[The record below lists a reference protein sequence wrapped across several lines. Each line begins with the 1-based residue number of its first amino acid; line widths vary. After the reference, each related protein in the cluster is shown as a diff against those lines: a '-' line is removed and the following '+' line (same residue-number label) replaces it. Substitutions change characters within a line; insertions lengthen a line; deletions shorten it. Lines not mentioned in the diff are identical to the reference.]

1 MQKPLHIVIIGGGA
15 AGFFAALRAA
25 EVAREQGQNVVV
37 CILENSSQVL
47 KKVRISGGGRCNVTH
62 NCFEVPRFCQN
73 YPRGAKELLS
83 PFQRFQTQDTVAWF
97 KSRGV
102 NLVAEDDGRMFPDTD
117 SSETIINCFL
127 EEVKKLNI
135 GLHLNHSVQSI
146 SRLENGQLRL
156 NIKDHEAMVA
166 DRVLIATGSSQA
178 GYTFAKSLGHNIT
191 ELAPSLFSFKIEHP
205 LLKDLSGLS
214 FQRTKLKL
222 KIEGAPLF
230 KQDGPTLI
238 THWGLS
244 GPAILKLSAWAARD
258 MMHADYKAQLI
269 VNWLGYERIEQVQ
282 SLLTDLKETNAKS
295 QIKNVYPS
303 EVAKRFWLQALD
315 VAEIPQELLW
325 ANLAKKQILKLAEL
339 LFSCAFEILGKNRFK
354 DEFVEC
360 GGVNLR
366 EIDFKTLQS
375 KLCPGVYFAGELLD
389 VDGITGGFNFQNAW
403 TTAWIAGTHMPV
415 APNQQNNDIYAPAGV
430 LV

>member
-1 MQKPLHIVIIGGGA
+1 VQTPLHIVIIGGGA
-15 AGFFAALRAA
+15 AGFFGAIRAA
-25 EVAREQGQNVVV
+25 EVAREQGRNVVV
-37 CILENSSQVL
+37 RILENSSQVL

-62 NCFEVPRFCQN
+62 NCFEIPRFCQN
-73 YPRGAKELLS
+73 YPRGSKELVS
-83 PFQRFQTQDTVAWF
+83 PFQRFQAQDTVAWF
-97 KSRGV
+97 KARGV

-135 GLHLNHSVQSI
+135 QLHLNHSVQSVEA
-146 SRLENGQLRL
+146 LDNKQLRV
-156 NIKDHEAMVA
+156 NIKDHEALLA

-178 GYTFAKSLGHNIT
+178 GYAFAKSLGHTIT
-191 ELAPSLFSFKIEHP
+191 ELAPSLFSFKIDHA

-214 FQRTKLKL
+214 FQKTKLKL
-222 KIEGAPLF
+222 KIEGAPIF

-258 MMHADYKAQLI
+258 MMHTDYKAQLI
-269 VNWLGYERIEQVQ
+269 VNWLGHERIEQVQ
-282 SLLTDLKETNAKS
+282 SLLTELKENNAKS
-295 QIKNVYPS
+295 QIKNVYPT
-303 EVAKRFWLQALD
+303 EVAKRFWLQLLD

-325 ANLAKKQILKLAEL
+325 ANFTKRQMLKLAEL
-339 LFSCAFEILGKNRFK
+339 LFSCTFEILGKNRFK
-354 DEFVEC
+354 EEFVEC
-360 GGVNLR
+360 GGVNLK

-375 KLCPGVYFAGELLD
+375 KICPGVYFAGELLD

-403 TTAWIAGTHMPV
+403 TTAWIAGTHMLLSSDP
-415 APNQQNNDIYAPAGV
+415 QNNDIYA
-430 LV
+430 L

>member
-15 AGFFAALRAA
+15 AGFFGAIRAA
-25 EVAREQGQNVVV
+25 EVAHEQGQNVVV
-37 CILENSSQVL
+37 RILENSSQVL

-73 YPRGAKELLS
+73 YPRGSKELLS
-83 PFQRFQTQDTVAWF
+83 PFQKFQAKDTVEWF

-102 NLVAEDDGRMFPDTD
+102 NLVAEGDGRMFPDTD

-127 EEVKKLNI
+127 EEVKKLDI
-135 GLHLNHSVQSI
+135 QLHLNHSVQSVEP
-146 SRLENGQLRL
+146 LENKQLRV
-156 NIKDHEAMVA
+156 NIKDQEAMLA

-178 GYTFAKSLGHNIT
+178 GYNFAKSLGHSIT
-191 ELAPSLFSFKIEHP
+191 ELAPSLFSFKIDHA

-214 FQRTKLKL
+214 FQKTKLKL
-222 KIEGAPLF
+222 KIEGAPIY

-258 MMHADYKAQLI
+258 MMHVDYKAQLI
-269 VNWLGYERIEQVQ
+269 VNWLGHERIEQVQ
-282 SLLTDLKETNAKS
+282 ALLAELKDMNAKS

-303 EVAKRFWLQALD
+303 EVAKRFWLQLLD

-325 ANLAKKQILKLAEL
+325 ANLAKKQMLKLSEL
-339 LFSCAFEILGKNRFK
+339 LFSCTFEILGKNRFK

-360 GGVNLR
+360 GGVNLK

-375 KLCPGVYFAGELLD
+375 KVCPGVYFAGELLD

-403 TTAWIAGTHMPV
+403 TTSWIAGTHMLLSS
-415 APNQQNNDIYAPAGV
+415 NSQNNDIYAP
-430 LV
+430 